1 MTTTLSEN
9 RVESGQL
16 HENSEP
22 VRSPSLDEMLDQ
34 TLRAK
39 HDFWIQTVRSDSHGS
54 TDGIHLSTFQRAGAN
69 TSPPSRHARRGCWG
83 RDSSGWHGKWTLPE
97 GLGR

>member
-54 TDGIHLSTFQRAGAN
+54 TDGIHLSTFQTGRGQHV
-69 TSPPSRHARRGCWG
+69 TTLTPREARV
-83 RDSSGWHGKWTLPE
+83 
-97 GLGR
+97 LGQRLIRLAWEVDAA